1 MKTPLV
7 NSIVTLLESD
17 GHYVSQPSRLVIDD
31 VAFPC
36 DAALLGPK
44 DQHGHV
50 REQLVVVQATATEET
65 RAVYDQMQ
73 ALTMILARTG
83 SQRPLTL
90 VLITPNP
97 ADPALDDF
105 ANLCRVIV
113 VPSDG
118 RSDMSAS
125 LRPLLPLDLPSTDQ
139 VASSPEARLKRHLGK
154 RAADPMVAAL
164 LHAAQ
169 TSDAAVTKVMRD
181 WLTQAIEPDAT
192 TPPHRS
198 TV

>member
-7 NSIVTLLESD
+7 KSIVSLLESD
-17 GHYVSQPSRLVIDD
+17 GRYVSQPSRLVIDD

-44 DQHGHV
+44 DEQGQV
-50 REQLVVVQATATEET
+50 REQLVVVQATARDET

-90 VLITPNP
+90 VLVTPNP
-97 ADPALDDF
+97 TDPALEDF

-118 RSDMSAS
+118 RSDVSDS
-125 LRPLLPLDLPSTDQ
+125 LRPLLPLNLPSTDQ
-139 VASSPEARLKRHLGK
+139 VAVSPEARLKHQLGK
-154 RAADPMVAAL
+154 RAADPLVSAL

-169 TSDAAVTKVMRD
+169 TSDDAVTKCMRD
-181 WLTQAIEPDAT
+181 WLTQAIEPDSAM
-192 TPPHRS
+192 PPP
-198 TV
+198 